1 MVSIQVSDDLI
12 KELNKRKTFKDDS
25 YEDIIWDLLE
35 ETMELSEETKKNLKK
50 AEKQV
55 KEGKTITLE
64 QLKKELGI

>member
-50 AEKQV
+50 AEKQA

>member
-1 MVSIQVSDDLI
+1 LVSIQVSDDLI